1 LIDSMF
7 ASAPAGVLGSGSVD
21 ARPYACAA
29 VRPSLVP
36 VAGVLAAAEGTR
48 VPFAGTDRRRGTDL
62 AGTGVLAA
70 LPAMKQHDP
79 ITQNDG
85 TTLGNH
91 SRGRPK
97 S

>member
-1 LIDSMF
+1 MIDSRF
-7 ASAPAGVLGSGSVD
+7 ASAPAGVLGSGSADV
-21 ARPYACAA
+21 RPYACA

-36 VAGVLAAAEGTR
+36 AAGFIAVAEGTG
-48 VPFAGTDRRRGTDL
+48 VPFAGTDRRRGTSL
-62 AGTGVLAA
+62 PGTGVLAA
-70 LPAMKQHDP
+70 LPAMEQHDP